1 MFRDEINRRRWT
13 RVLMIALIAA
23 FLCMTLSGCIT
34 TSDGTR
40 VNIFIL
46 LVVRPF
52 AWLLRKLYDLL
63 GSYGWAIIV
72 FQLITKVLLLPLS
85 IKGKKGMMETQR
97 LQPKLKELENRYKN
111 DKQKYQEE
119 MTKLYK
125 AEGVSPMGGCLP
137 TLLTLPIMLGLYW
150 PISQPL
156 TYLMNLTAGEIEQI
170 RQVLQLTETARGS
183 ELTLAQMM
191 YENFDLVRGISD
203 KIIRMDFTFLGINLG
218 AVPNWKV
225 IDLLFLVPIVSALTS
240 FGLSKLTSWLQFKST
255 GSMPE
260 GQNSTMTYLMPLIS
274 GWIGFTLPAG
284 LGIYWI
290 ASNITAAAQ
299 EFFLYF
305 YFE

>member
-1 MFRDEINRRRWT
+1 
-13 RVLMIALIAA
+13 
-23 FLCMTLSGCIT
+23 
-34 TSDGTR
+34 
-40 VNIFIL
+40 
-46 LVVRPF
+46 
-52 AWLLRKLYDLL
+52 
-63 GSYGWAIIV
+63 
-72 FQLITKVLLLPLS
+72 
-85 IKGKKGMMETQR
+85 
-97 LQPKLKELENRYKN
+97 
-111 DKQKYQEE
+111 
-119 MTKLYK
+119 
-125 AEGVSPMGGCLP
+125 
-137 TLLTLPIMLGLYW
+137 
-150 PISQPL
+150 
-156 TYLMNLTAGEIEQI
+156 
-170 RQVLQLTETARGS
+170 
-183 ELTLAQMM
+183 MM

-305 YFE
+305 YFERKKKQESEKPEVKLPPKEEKAVNVQKSRNKRKKR